1 MLRKARDDWE
11 MVDKIP
17 SVTLFREAGGR
28 IRSLTLEEFARLHEE
43 LPEHLAE
50 MALFSVATGL
60 RQGNVKGLQWGKV
73 NEALSVAWVD
83 ASEHKNG
90 HAHNVPLN
98 AAALAVLSRQR
109 GKHPQ
114 YVFTYNGKPISQVST
129 RAWRE
134 AVQRAGFQD
143 FRWHDLRH
151 TWATWQ
157 REQGTPTYELQRL
170 GGWLSSSMVERYAH
184 IGNSHL
190 AHAAKRLDNAL
201 AGYLLDTPKEKRA

>member
-73 NEALSVAWVD
+73 NEALSVAWVLSLIHI
-83 ASEHKNG
+83 SE
-90 HAHNVPLN
+90 P
-98 AAALAVLSRQR
+98 
-109 GKHPQ
+109 
-114 YVFTYNGKPISQVST
+114 T
-129 RAWRE
+129 R
-134 AVQRAGFQD
+134 
-143 FRWHDLRH
+143 
-151 TWATWQ
+151 
-157 REQGTPTYELQRL
+157 PY
-170 GGWLSSSMVERYAH
+170 
-184 IGNSHL
+184 
-190 AHAAKRLDNAL
+190 
-201 AGYLLDTPKEKRA
+201 